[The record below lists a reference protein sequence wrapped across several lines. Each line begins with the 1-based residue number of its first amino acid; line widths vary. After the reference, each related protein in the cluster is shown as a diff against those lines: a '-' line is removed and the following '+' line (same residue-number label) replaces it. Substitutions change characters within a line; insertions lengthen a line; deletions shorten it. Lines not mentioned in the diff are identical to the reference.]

1 MNDPGRQPGDGT
13 SIDQLP
19 ISGLRSYVGGMFDR
33 MERNEVGP
41 DSQVADDTLN
51 FEENYK
57 LRKIAGCEDNKRL
70 RFSSFFF
77 RE

>member
-1 MNDPGRQPGDGT
+1 M
-13 SIDQLP
+13 
-19 ISGLRSYVGGMFDR
+19 
-33 MERNEVGP
+33 GP